1 MACLVLTDRL
11 IDTDLKCVLNFCAL
25 TMMLGKGEQFH
36 PMSCILPYFLLI
48 IVVFSADRK
57 ILITNY
63 ILIISSGHAL
73 GFLHEQSRPDRDN
86 YVEIKFENIQS
97 GKVYCPF
104 RLPANGCNIVDQ
116 QLPTLLDV
124 TCCVRLQTLLLVV
137 GCCCALL
144 RKV

>member
-1 MACLVLTDRL
+1 MRFEFLCPYDDAWKRRTVPSYVLHLAIIFFTDYSCLL
-11 IDTDLKCVLNFCAL
+11 
-25 TMMLGKGEQFH
+25 
-36 PMSCILPYFLLI
+36 
-48 IVVFSADRK
+48 ADRK
-57 ILITNY
+57 ILITNC

>member
-1 MACLVLTDRL
+1 MCLYHDAWKRRTVPSQVLQLAIFFTDY
-11 IDTDLKCVLNFCAL
+11 
-25 TMMLGKGEQFH
+25 
-36 PMSCILPYFLLI
+36 SCLL
-48 IVVFSADRK
+48 ADRK

-104 RLPANGCNIVDQ
+104 RLRANGATLLTNNSQHYWMLHFASVYIPCCM
-116 QLPTLLDV
+116 LLDV
-124 TCCVRLQTLLLVV
+124 VAR
-137 GCCCALL
+137 CCAKFETAVKLL
-144 RKV
+144 APCKWTQH

>member
-36 PMSCILPYFLLI
+36 PVLHLAIFFTDYSCLL
-48 IVVFSADRK
+48 ADRK